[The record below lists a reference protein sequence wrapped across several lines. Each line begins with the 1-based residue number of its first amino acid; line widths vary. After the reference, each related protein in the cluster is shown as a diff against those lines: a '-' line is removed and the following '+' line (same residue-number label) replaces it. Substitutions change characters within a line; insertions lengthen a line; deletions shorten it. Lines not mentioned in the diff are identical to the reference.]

1 MISKEQLE
9 KVMRDAFNEVLD
21 EHAPKQPEGSE
32 ERAVGLVVGGMII
45 AKTLEYVEGVASND
59 DAESELP
66 SSDKDRLKELEGEF
80 KLVLD
85 DAFEDKSYLA
95 DKPQMLE
102 EDALFEQV
110 LARSWNWILSHAKEL
125 GELTK

>member
-21 EHAPKQPEGSE
+21 EHAPKQPGGSK

-45 AKTLEYVEGVASND
+45 AKTLEYVEGVASKDN
-59 DAESELP
+59 AESELP
-66 SSDKDRLKELEGEF
+66 SSDKDGLKRKF
-80 KLVLD
+80 TNVLD

-95 DKPQMLE
+95 NRPHMLE